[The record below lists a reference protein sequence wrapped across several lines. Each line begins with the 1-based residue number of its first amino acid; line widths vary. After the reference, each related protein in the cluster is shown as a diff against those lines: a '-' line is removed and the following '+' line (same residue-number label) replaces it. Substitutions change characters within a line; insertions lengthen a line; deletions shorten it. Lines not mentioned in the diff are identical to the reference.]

1 MPPPIHCEWN
11 DWVEGECSA
20 PCGTGERT
28 NVRDK
33 KVVEQYRGA
42 CSDVYDFTEMCNLK
56 ECPVDC
62 DWGPWV
68 HDAGCILGN
77 GKVCGDGMQTA
88 TRDTVIDA
96 HYPGK

>member
-1 MPPPIHCEWN
+1 MKVFFLAIHCEWN

-42 CSDVYDFTEMCNLK
+42 CSDVYDFTEMCKIK
-56 ECPVDC
+56 ECP
-62 DWGPWV
+62 GIYFQKSFFRII
-68 HDAGCILGN
+68 GLLF
-77 GKVCGDGMQTA
+77 
-88 TRDTVIDA
+88 
-96 HYPGK
+96 